1 MYSNVTTA
9 CLYFHTYRA
18 FLQFLTAG
26 ISLLLPSFDLKLYLF
41 RSSSS
46 RTSSDIRIIFAKVEH
61 CARVRFFSFFPDV
74 KNACIFSTTEW
85 SLISIKQC
93 DRFIHL
99 SGLTLFFCPRLRLW
113 IIFFMLSVLF
123 SVCISTSCKSLW
135 LESSE
140 IPWRNRRKRS
150 RCPVLLFNALVIAP
164 FRNTSRVTSSLW
176 VLDFPVRN
184 IFKTS
189 LFLCK

>member
-26 ISLLLPSFDLKLYLF
+26 NSLHLPSFDLVVNFL
-41 RSSSS
+41 RSNSSS
-46 RTSSDIRIIFAKVEH
+46 TSSDIRIIFAKVEH
-61 CARVRFFSFFPDV
+61 CARVRLFFVVSDF
-74 KNACIFSTTEW
+74 KNACISSTTEL
-85 SLISIKQC
+85 SFISIRQC

-99 SGLTLFFCPRLRLW
+99 SGLTLFFWPRLRLW
-113 IIFFMLSVLF
+113 IIFFMLSGLF
-123 SVCISTSCKSLW
+123 SVFISTSCKSLW
-135 LESSE
+135 LDSSE
-140 IPWRNRRKRS
+140 MPWRNRRKRS
-150 RCPVLLFNALVIAP
+150 RCPFLLLKALFIAP
-164 FRNTSRVTSSLW
+164 FRNTSRVTSLHW